1 MRLSL
6 DKNLGDRRVATETRV
21 DSKTRGWCD
30 GLADLR
36 ERQGWREKAGPDRG
50 SLSPSPHTFV
60 YMSRSLLFPQQPVDL
75 TVFLLF
81 NPEPRCHCP

>member
-21 DSKTRGWCD
+21 DSKTQGWCD

-36 ERQGWREKAGPDRG
+36 DKAGESRIKQG
-50 SLSPSPHTFV
+50 ESLSFPPPLFLHVQKSTISPAACGPYCVSFV
-60 YMSRSLLFPQQPVDL
+60 
-75 TVFLLF
+75 
-81 NPEPRCHCP
+81 